1 MSENKNDRPNCRGL
15 LGKTESDRE
24 FIEISLAGRNV
35 DSSVG
40 LTKIKIHL

>member
-1 MSENKNDRPNCRGL
+1 MSKTKNDRPNCRGL

-35 DSSVG
+35 DSPVR
-40 LTKIKIHL
+40 LAKIKIHL